1 MLKLNKG
8 TIKVK
13 KYLQIIAV
21 LGAALSLSACGNLK
35 NSNLANN
42 AKTSTNTN
50 TKTYQTTETGNNGYT
65 VLLKNGHYVT
75 SPITGLTA
83 TSNDNSVDTRE
94 LERGLVQISKGV
106 YSPNSYVFQE
116 GQYINTTVANDWLGR
131 KSKNNPLGLNP
142 ELGSKK
148 KYNPY
153 YLEEIIEQ
161 DFLSGSGS
169 SYHIAGMSIGL
180 AINSVDYYQK
190 KKDGPEYQMAIS
202 RSNQKQYGQKI
213 AQEVVARLR
222 KKKALKNI
230 PITIGLFSKE
240 SKDSLVSGTYF
251 LSGTAAANSSKISK
265 WKTINTQTEVL
276 PTIGGKKAINSND
289 ASSFNSFKESIQ
301 NYFPNI
307 SGVTASLRYENGKLV
322 QENISITTQFYG
334 YEQIQSFTRLV
345 LATAK
350 KYLPNNVPL
359 EIKIGS
365 VNDVQALVAKES
377 GDSSYQVHIYG
388 GE

>member
-1 MLKLNKG
+1 M
-8 TIKVK
+8 K
-13 KYLQIIAV
+13 KYLQIIAI
-21 LGAALSLSACGNLK
+21 LGAAVSLAACGNLK

-42 AKTSTNTN
+42 AKTSSSSS

-75 SPITGLTA
+75 SPIAGLTA
-83 TSNDNSVDTRE
+83 TDNDNSVDTRE
-94 LERGLVQISKGV
+94 LERGLIQISKETF
-106 YSPNSYVFQE
+106 STNSFVFQE
-116 GQYINTTVANDWLGR
+116 GQYITSTVANDWLGR
-131 KSKNNPLGLNP
+131 KSKSNPLGLNP
-142 ELGSKK
+142 ELGTKK

-153 YLEEIIEQ
+153 YLEEIMEQ
-161 DFLSGSGS
+161 DFLTGSGS
-169 SYHIAGMSIGL
+169 NYRIGGMSIGL
-180 AINSVDYYQK
+180 AINSIDYYQK
-190 KKDGPEYQMAIS
+190 KKGGPEYQMTIP
-202 RSNQKQYGQKI
+202 RSAQKKFGQQAAEQI
-213 AQEVVARLR
+213 VARLR
-222 KKKALKNI
+222 KKKSLKNI
-230 PITIGLFSKE
+230 PITVGLFAKE

-251 LSGTAAANSSKISK
+251 LSGTAAANSSKITK

-276 PTIGGKKAINSND
+276 PTIGNKKAINSSN

-307 SGVTASLRYENGKLV
+307 SGVTATLRYENGKLA

-345 LATAK
+345 LSTAK
-350 KYLPNNVPL
+350 KYLASDVPI

-365 VNDVQALVAKES
+365 VNDIQALVAKET

>member
-1 MLKLNKG
+1 M
-8 TIKVK
+8 
-13 KYLQIIAV
+13 AV
-21 LGAALSLSACGNLK
+21 LGASLCLTACGNLK

-42 AKTSTNTN
+42 AKTSSNNN
-50 TKTYQTTETGNNGYT
+50 TKTFQTAETGNNGYT

-75 SPITGLTA
+75 SQITGLTA
-83 TSNDNSVDTRE
+83 TGNDNSVDTRE

-116 GQYINTTVANDWLGR
+116 GQYINSTVANDWLKR
-131 KSKNNPLGLNP
+131 KSKSNPLGLNP
-142 ELGSKK
+142 VLGTKE
-148 KYNPY
+148 KYQPY
-153 YLEEIIEQ
+153 YLEEILEQ
-161 DFLSGSGS
+161 DFLTGSGS
-169 SYHIAGMSIGL
+169 NYRIGGISIGL
-180 AINSVDYYQK
+180 ALNSIDYYQK

-202 RSNQKQYGQKI
+202 RSKQKQYGQKI
-213 AQEVVARLR
+213 AQAVVARLR
-222 KKKALKNI
+222 KKKALKNV

-251 LSGTAAANSSKISK
+251 LSGTANANSSRISK

-276 PTIGGKKAINSND
+276 PTINNKKAINSSN

-307 SGVTASLRYENGKLV
+307 SGVTATLRYENGKLV

-350 KYLPNNVPL
+350 KYLANDVPI

-365 VNDVQALVAKES
+365 VNDIQALVAKETK
-377 GDSSYQVHIYG
+377 DSSYQVHIYG

>member
-1 MLKLNKG
+1 M
-8 TIKVK
+8 K
-13 KYLQIIAV
+13 KYLQIIAI
-21 LGAALSLSACGNLK
+21 LGAAVSLTACGNLK

-42 AKTSTNTN
+42 AKTSSSSS

-75 SPITGLTA
+75 SPIAGLTA
-83 TSNDNSVDTRE
+83 TDNDNSVDTRE
-94 LERGLVQISKGV
+94 LERGLIQISKEAF
-106 YSPNSYVFQE
+106 STNSFVFQE
-116 GQYINTTVANDWLGR
+116 GQYITSTVANDWLGR
-131 KSKNNPLGLNP
+131 KSKSNPLGLNP
-142 ELGSKK
+142 ELGTKK

-153 YLEEIIEQ
+153 YLEEIMEQ
-161 DFLSGSGS
+161 DFLTGSGS
-169 SYHIAGMSIGL
+169 NYRIGGMSIGL
-180 AINSVDYYQK
+180 AINSIDYYQK
-190 KKDGPEYQMAIS
+190 KKGGPEYQMTIPHSA
-202 RSNQKQYGQKI
+202 QKKYGQQTAEQI
-213 AQEVVARLR
+213 VARLR
-222 KKKALKNI
+222 KKKTLKNI
-230 PITIGLFSKE
+230 PITVGLFAKE
-240 SKDSLVSGTYF
+240 SKDSLVSGSYF
-251 LSGTAAANSSKISK
+251 LSGTAAANSSKITK

-276 PTIGGKKAINSND
+276 PTIGNKKAINSSN

-307 SGVTASLRYENGKLV
+307 SGVTATLRYENGKLA

-345 LATAK
+345 LSTAK
-350 KYLPNNVPL
+350 KYLASDVPI

-365 VNDVQALVAKES
+365 VNDIQALVAKET

>member
-1 MLKLNKG
+1 M
-8 TIKVK
+8 K
-13 KYLQIIAV
+13 KYLQIIAI
-21 LGAALSLSACGNLK
+21 LGAAVSLTACGNLK

-42 AKTSTNTN
+42 AKTSSSSS

-75 SPITGLTA
+75 SPIAGLTA
-83 TSNDNSVDTRE
+83 TDNDNSVDTRE
-94 LERGLVQISKGV
+94 LERGLIQISKETF
-106 YSPNSYVFQE
+106 STNSFVFQE
-116 GQYINTTVANDWLGR
+116 GQYITSTVANDWLGR
-131 KSKNNPLGLNP
+131 KSKSNPLGLNP
-142 ELGSKK
+142 ELGTKK

-153 YLEEIIEQ
+153 YLEEIMEQ
-161 DFLSGSGS
+161 DFLTGSGS
-169 SYHIAGMSIGL
+169 NYRIGGMSIGL
-180 AINSVDYYQK
+180 AINSIDYYQK
-190 KKDGPEYQMAIS
+190 KKGGPEYQMTIP
-202 RSNQKQYGQKI
+202 RSAQKKFGQQAAEQI
-213 AQEVVARLR
+213 VARLR
-222 KKKALKNI
+222 KKKSLKNI
-230 PITIGLFSKE
+230 PITVGLFAKE

-251 LSGTAAANSSKISK
+251 LSGTAAANSSKITK

-276 PTIGGKKAINSND
+276 PTIGNKKAINSSN

-307 SGVTASLRYENGKLV
+307 SGVTATLRYENGKLA

-345 LATAK
+345 LSTAK
-350 KYLPNNVPL
+350 KYLASDVPI

-365 VNDVQALVAKES
+365 VNDIQALVAKET

>member
-1 MLKLNKG
+1 M
-8 TIKVK
+8 K
-13 KYLQIIAV
+13 KYLQIIAI
-21 LGAALSLSACGNLK
+21 LGAAVSLAACGNLK

-42 AKTSTNTN
+42 AKTSSSSS

-75 SPITGLTA
+75 SPIAGLTA
-83 TSNDNSVDTRE
+83 TDNDNSVDTRE
-94 LERGLVQISKGV
+94 LERGLIQISKETF
-106 YSPNSYVFQE
+106 STNSFVFQE
-116 GQYINTTVANDWLGR
+116 GQYITSTVANDWLGR
-131 KSKNNPLGLNP
+131 KSKSNPLGLNP
-142 ELGSKK
+142 ELGTKK

-153 YLEEIIEQ
+153 YLEEIMEQ
-161 DFLSGSGS
+161 DFLTGSGS
-169 SYHIAGMSIGL
+169 NYRIGGMSIGL
-180 AINSVDYYQK
+180 AINSIDYYQK
-190 KKDGPEYQMAIS
+190 KKGGPEYQMTIP
-202 RSNQKQYGQKI
+202 RSAQKKFGQQAAEQI
-213 AQEVVARLR
+213 VARLR
-222 KKKALKNI
+222 KKKLLKNI
-230 PITIGLFSKE
+230 PISVGLFAKE

-251 LSGTAAANSSKISK
+251 LSGTAAANSSKITK

-276 PTIGGKKAINSND
+276 PTIGNKKAINSSN

-307 SGVTASLRYENGKLV
+307 SGVTATLRYENGKLA

-345 LATAK
+345 LSTAK
-350 KYLPNNVPL
+350 KYLASDVPI

-365 VNDVQALVAKES
+365 VNDIQALVAKET

>member
-1 MLKLNKG
+1 M
-8 TIKVK
+8 K
-13 KYLQIIAV
+13 KYLQIIAI
-21 LGAALSLSACGNLK
+21 LGAAVSLTACGNLK

-42 AKTSTNTN
+42 AKTSSSSS

-75 SPITGLTA
+75 SPIAGLTA
-83 TSNDNSVDTRE
+83 TDNDNSVDTRE
-94 LERGLVQISKGV
+94 LERGLIQISKETF
-106 YSPNSYVFQE
+106 STNSFVFQE
-116 GQYINTTVANDWLGR
+116 GQYITSTVANDWLGR
-131 KSKNNPLGLNP
+131 KSKTNPLGLNP
-142 ELGSKK
+142 ELGTKK

-153 YLEEIIEQ
+153 YLEEIMEQ
-161 DFLSGSGS
+161 DFLTGSGS
-169 SYHIAGMSIGL
+169 NYRIGGMSIGL
-180 AINSVDYYQK
+180 AINSIDYYQRK
-190 KKDGPEYQMAIS
+190 KGGPEYQMTIP
-202 RSNQKQYGQKI
+202 RSAQKKFGQQAAEQI
-213 AQEVVARLR
+213 VARLR
-222 KKKALKNI
+222 KKKSLKNI
-230 PITIGLFSKE
+230 PITVGLFAKE

-251 LSGTAAANSSKISK
+251 LSGTAAANSSKITK

-276 PTIGGKKAINSND
+276 PTIGNKKAINSSN

-307 SGVTASLRYENGKLV
+307 SGVTATLRYENGKLA

-345 LATAK
+345 LSTAK
-350 KYLPNNVPL
+350 KYLASDVPI

-365 VNDVQALVAKES
+365 VNDIQALVAKET

>member
-1 MLKLNKG
+1 M
-8 TIKVK
+8 K
-13 KYLQIIAV
+13 KYLQIIAI
-21 LGAALSLSACGNLK
+21 LGAAVSLTACGNLK

-42 AKTSTNTN
+42 AKTSSSSR

-75 SPITGLTA
+75 SPIAGLTA
-83 TSNDNSVDTRE
+83 TDNDNSVDTRE
-94 LERGLVQISKGV
+94 LERGLIQISKEAF
-106 YSPNSYVFQE
+106 STNSFVFQE
-116 GQYINTTVANDWLGR
+116 GQYITSTVANDWLGR
-131 KSKNNPLGLNP
+131 KSKSNPLGLNP
-142 ELGSKK
+142 ELGTKK

-153 YLEEIIEQ
+153 YLEEIMEQ
-161 DFLSGSGS
+161 DFLTGSGS
-169 SYHIAGMSIGL
+169 NYRIGGMSIGL
-180 AINSVDYYQK
+180 AINSIDYYQK
-190 KKDGPEYQMAIS
+190 KKGGPEYQMTIP
-202 RSNQKQYGQKI
+202 RSAQKKYGQQTAEQI
-213 AQEVVARLR
+213 VARLR
-222 KKKALKNI
+222 KKKVLKNI
-230 PITIGLFSKE
+230 PITVGLFAKE

-251 LSGTAAANSSKISK
+251 LSGTAAANSSKITK

-276 PTIGGKKAINSND
+276 PTIGNKKAINSSN

-307 SGVTASLRYENGKLV
+307 SGVTATLRYENGKLA

-345 LATAK
+345 LSTAK
-350 KYLPNNVPL
+350 KYLASDVPI

-365 VNDVQALVAKES
+365 VNDIQALVAKET